1 MPRVGSCFGFQERF
15 KSIERAMLLESQSRS
30 LEYFVLFISNWVSSK
45 CSTDQARQARAIFL
59 PKNRKMCQNNA
70 LNGL

>member
-1 MPRVGSCFGFQERF
+1 MPRVSSCFGFQEQI

-30 LEYFVLFISNWVSSK
+30 LKYFVLFISNWVSSK
-45 CSTDQARQARAIFL
+45 CYNIDQQARAIFL